1 MGKISREEFLD
12 MDNIAILREVRDSMD
27 YVKRSALISAK
38 LVEAQ
43 KKISL
48 CDIVRSESPG
58 FKPRYHYE
66 SLFLDMLAM
75 LVSGDLV
82 VKKHGCTD
90 LGFYR
95 INSDGMVCKK
105 DK

>member
-43 KKISL
+43 KKFRFAI
-48 CDIVRSESPG
+48 
-58 FKPRYHYE
+58 
-66 SLFLDMLAM
+66 
-75 LVSGDLV
+75 
-82 VKKHGCTD
+82 
-90 LGFYR
+90 
-95 INSDGMVCKK
+95 
-105 DK
+105 